1 MIFVLPWPL
10 GESKRRHICRDAR
23 CRGSFVLDYQGGS
36 KSSPWVS
43 HLESNTTTFDTI
55 QCEKRMRYAVWIMTI
70 EWRGEVPW
78 GKGTAIELG
87 TEARNSCQVT

>member
-1 MIFVLPWPL
+1 MVAVMLAAGGLLFLITKAVLKALL
-10 GESKRRHICRDAR
+10 GFPIWSRIR
-23 CRGSFVLDYQGGS
+23 Q
-36 KSSPWVS
+36 SS
-43 HLESNTTTFDTI
+43 FDTI